1 MKYLSLDYGDS
12 KTGIAI
18 SDALGIIAR
27 PLAAVRTEAAVEH
40 ITGIIAEEGV
50 ACVIVGLAV
59 NSDGEL
65 SDSANKAAVFAE
77 KLKKELAADI
87 EFRFVNEAFSTRD
100 AQQIMLQNYNKK
112 KRREKGLDDAIAATV
127 ILQRFLDS
135 QAGVL

>member
-27 PLAAVRTEAAVEH
+27 PFATVRTETAVEH
-40 ITGIIAEEGV
+40 ITDIVAEEGV
-50 ACVIVGLAV
+50 SCIVVGLAV

-65 SDSANKAAVFAE
+65 SASADKAKAFAE
-77 KLKKELAADI
+77 KLKKFLDRSI
-87 EFRFVNEAFSTRD
+87 EFRFVNEAFSTKS

-112 KRREKGLDDAIAATV
+112 QRRKKGLDDAIAAAV
-127 ILQRFLDS
+127 ILQQFLDS